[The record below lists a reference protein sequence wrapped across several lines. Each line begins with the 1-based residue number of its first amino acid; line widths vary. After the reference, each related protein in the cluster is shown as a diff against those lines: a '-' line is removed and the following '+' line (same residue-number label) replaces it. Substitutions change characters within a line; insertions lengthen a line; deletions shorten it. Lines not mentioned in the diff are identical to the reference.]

1 MSSQPP
7 LLGSGVPGTELKTCC
22 AATYEQDWVAALLG
36 DSYHPGGVAL
46 TRDLAEALQLS
57 PGMKVVD
64 IASGTGTSALEMAA
78 RYGVNVIGIDR
89 SPALV
94 AKARRRASEADLS
107 GRVRFVVGDGEMLPL
122 AGASVDAIVCE
133 CALCTFPDKPAG
145 IAEMV
150 RVLRPE
156 GRLGITDVAVDRESL
171 GHDLQTLTQWV
182 ACLGGACSIT
192 GYAQLLNNGGLQVS
206 CTEDRGEA
214 LLDLVERVEPRLK
227 ALAVLGLPGLPEI
240 DSAEVD
246 RWMTVARGAIS
257 SGAAGYCLLVAGKPG
272 SH

>member
-1 MSSQPP
+1 MS
-7 LLGSGVPGTELKTCC
+7 GTELKTCC

-36 DSYHPGGVAL
+36 DSYHPGGAAL
-46 TRDLAEALQLS
+46 TRDLANALQLS
-57 PGMKVVD
+57 PGMKVLD

-78 RYGVNVIGIDR
+78 RYGVHVIGIDR
-89 SPALV
+89 SPTLV

-122 AGASVDAIVCE
+122 AGESVEAIVCE

-145 IAEMV
+145 ITEMA
-150 RVLRPE
+150 RVLCPE
-156 GRLGITDVAVDRESL
+156 GRVGISDVAVDRESL
-171 GHDLQTLTQWV
+171 DQDLQTLEQWV

-192 GYAQLLNNGGLQVS
+192 GYAQLLNNSGLHVQR
-206 CTEDRGEA
+206 TEDRREA

-227 ALAVLGLPGLPEI
+227 ALAALGLPGLPEI

-246 RWMTVARGAIS
+246 RWMTVARDAIS